1 MKGTFRIKKTA
12 HEVLLEEAVIK
23 WRTSSTKART
33 TTPWNVAVQLQD
45 VLCVDGS
52 VNSTEKKA
60 TPPQFSLHYISK
72 KPNHRWSH
80 ETVTFL
86 TVTPE
91 EDIDPWLKHIQQYC
105 GRLQRPERLLVFINP
120 VAGSGTG
127 VKTYDKVAAP
137 LFKLC
142 DVKTDVII
150 TENGEHAGKVLDQ
163 YDLSSIDGIVSVGG
177 DGTFSQAF
185 NGLLL
190 RMAKDAG
197 IDLNDHTQ
205 KPVMPSV
212 PIGLIPAGSEQWMA
226 YNANVVSDAAT
237 ATLQIVTGQQ
247 HKIHIHSVHDADKFI
262 TFGAIVVGQ
271 GITGEDIYKTQ
282 SLRHL
287 GPSLKYLTAA
297 VWTLLQSIKSSEVKI
312 HYRPVPQASN
322 DPSNC
327 RGTASKGSD
336 GEQPAEPSVSDVNS
350 AMDFSATKDGKM
362 QEAVTADG
370 WKVIEGTFCSIIMMQ
385 DQKGPEHIDKLLK
398 QSQSIAPSRDFVT
411 MTIHQVCPTASRVY
425 MTKEIMGLNRG
436 ESQELQP
443 AWGRQHDKVCVTHA
457 LEYKIIFTQE
467 PDDRMYKWLNID
479 GEPFKIESKVIH
491 VQGHP
496 NLLPM
501 FGSGHWQVISTP
513 NVQE

>member
-1 MKGTFRIKKTA
+1 M
-12 HEVLLEEAVIK
+12 
-23 WRTSSTKART
+23 
-33 TTPWNVAVQLQD
+33 QLQD

-60 TPPQFSLHYISK
+60 TAPHFSLHYISK

-80 ETVTFL
+80 QTVTFL
-86 TVTPE
+86 AVTLE

-105 GRLQRPERLLVFINP
+105 GRLQRPQRLLVFINP

-197 IDLNDHTQ
+197 IDLNDHTR
-205 KPVMPSV
+205 KPVVPSV
-212 PIGLIPAGSEQWMA
+212 PIGLIPAGSGQWMA

-247 HKIHIHSVHDADKFI
+247 HKIHIHSVHDADKLV

-271 GITGEDIYKTQ
+271 GISGEGIHKSH
-282 SLRHL
+282 SLRSL
-287 GPSLKYLTAA
+287 GPSLRYLTAA
-297 VWTLLQSIKSSEVKI
+297 VWTWLQNIKSSQVKI
-312 HYRPVPQASN
+312 HYRPVPQIPN
-322 DPSNC
+322 DPSNGG
-327 RGTASKGSD
+327 GTASEGSD
-336 GEQPAEPSVSDVNS
+336 GEQLEASVSDVNS
-350 AMDFSATKDGKM
+350 AMHFSGMEDGKM
-362 QEAVTADG
+362 QDAATADG
-370 WKVIEGTFCSIIMMQ
+370 WEVVEGTFCSIIMLQ
-385 DQKGPEHIDKLLK
+385 DKIGPKWINKLLK
-398 QSQSIAPSRDFVT
+398 QSHPIVPSRNFVT
-411 MTIHQVCPTASRVY
+411 MTIHQVCPTASRMY
-425 MTKEIMGLNRG
+425 MTKEIMGLNTG
-436 ESQELQP
+436 ESLEPDP
-443 AWGRQHDKVCVTHA
+443 AWGRQHDKVHVTHA
-457 LEYKIIFTQE
+457 LEYKIVFTQE
-467 PDDRMYKWLNID
+467 PNDRMYRWLNID
-479 GEPFKIESKVIH
+479 GESFKIAGKVIH

-501 FGSGHWQVISTP
+501 FGSGIWEVIRAHST
-513 NVQE
+513 QG